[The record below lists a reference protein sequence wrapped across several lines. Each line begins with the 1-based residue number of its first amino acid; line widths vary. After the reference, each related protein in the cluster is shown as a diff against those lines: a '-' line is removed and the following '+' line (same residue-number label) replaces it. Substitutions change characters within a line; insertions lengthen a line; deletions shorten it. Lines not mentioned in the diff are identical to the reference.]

1 MRSTTSTG
9 NRSSDR
15 RRGHR
20 SRRQIGRR
28 TLRGPIGA
36 KPGTA
41 AGMLLPVLWLSRSR
55 GRRPAPP
62 ERRRQ
67 ELALGEHE
75 VLDRSAASDNHGRPT
90 ARPSTRLTGR
100 IAPTAK
106 SASEPPHL
114 RPPPAKRSSWPCR
127 CPARRVCEI
136 MKTLARRDAPMPWI
150 SARFDTFRVVQRR
163 REGRR
168 NQRSRRNQC
177 SRHKRRT
184 PGNACTER
192 IRGWPR
198 TPGFRRPGR

>member
-1 MRSTTSTG
+1 M
-9 NRSSDR
+9 
-15 RRGHR
+15 
-20 SRRQIGRR
+20 
-28 TLRGPIGA
+28 L
-36 KPGTA
+36 GTA

-55 GRRPAPP
+55 GRRPEPP

-75 VLDRSAASDNHGRPT
+75 VLDRSAASDHHGRRT
-90 ARPSTRLTGR
+90 TRPSTRLTGR
-100 IAPTAK
+100 LAPTAK

-136 MKTLARRDAPMPWI
+136 MKTLAWRDAPMPLI
-150 SARFDTFRVVQRR
+150 GARFDTFRVVQWRLVD
-163 REGRR
+163 RR

-177 SRHKRRT
+177 SRHRRRT
-184 PGNACTER
+184 RGNECIEC

-198 TPGFRRPGR
+198 TLGFRRLGR